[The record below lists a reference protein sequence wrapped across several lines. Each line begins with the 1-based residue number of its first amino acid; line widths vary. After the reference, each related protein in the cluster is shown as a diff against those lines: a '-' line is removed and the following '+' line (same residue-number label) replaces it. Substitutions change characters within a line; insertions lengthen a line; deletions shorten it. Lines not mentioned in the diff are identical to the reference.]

1 MWGLMHMKDVIL
13 IAGSDHTR
21 LFLQNQLNEY
31 IGNVANIK
39 SYATDYGMDINM
51 SGDLIVFSSRVV
63 FDEMNFKPAGI
74 PYIIGTRTINYS
86 NLDKLFFVPEG
97 TEVLFVNDAKD
108 ATFSCIENLICLEI
122 NHLRYYPY
130 YPEIEY
136 YKKCTIAVTAG
147 ETDKVPKE
155 VKTVIN
161 LGSRPFDMGTL
172 VEIMHKLGCYDESI
186 SDISSKY
193 VKKIIELGK
202 RLSIKN
208 NEVVTLDKDLERI
221 IADLSSFQNK
231 KIIKETT
238 QVKQDNNYEDFQK
251 VRHKLLKKRYYAKYS
266 FDDIAGNSKVITE
279 LKETAK
285 KLARTD
291 LSILI
296 DGESGTGKELFA
308 SAVHNYSKRKYE
320 PFLAVNFSAIPE
332 NLVES
337 ELFGYEDGAFTGAK
351 KGGKIGYFEQ
361 ADGGTIFLDE
371 IGDASLTVQ
380 ARLLRVLQE
389 KEIMRIGGDRII
401 PLDIRIIASTN
412 KDLLKLS
419 SEGKFRLDLYYRLKM
434 GYLHVPPLRDRDGDA
449 KVIASHYIK
458 SNTNLKISSEV
469 FKVLDKNPW
478 NGNVREL
485 INTFEYAAAMCEGE
499 EIKVEHLPPDIN
511 SEAKIPHK
519 LNDDNIK
526 IMNEIYEA
534 QKNGKLIGRKS
545 LCEHLNK
552 YGYSFSEQ
560 SMRTK
565 LEYLEGRGMIIKGKG
580 KIGTRLTD
588 EGINLLKNTH

>member
-1 MWGLMHMKDVIL
+1 MKNVIL

-21 LFLQNQLNEY
+21 LFLLNQLNEY
-31 IGNVANIK
+31 IGNIASIK
-39 SYATDYGMDINM
+39 SYATDYGMDIDM
-51 SGDLIVFSSRVV
+51 SGDLIVFSSRIV
-63 FDEMNFKPAGI
+63 FDEMNIKSTDI
-74 PYIIGTRTINYS
+74 PYVIGTRTINYS
-86 NLDKLFFVPEG
+86 NLDKLFFIPED

-108 ATFSCIENLICLEI
+108 ATFSCIENLLCFEI

-130 YPEIEY
+130 YPGIEY

-147 ETDKVPKE
+147 EPDKVPKG
-155 VKTVIN
+155 VKTIID

-172 VEIMHKLGCYDESI
+172 VEIMHRLGCYDESI

-221 IADLSSFQNK
+221 IADLNSFQNK
-231 KIIKETT
+231 NSIKETV
-238 QVKQDNNYEDFQK
+238 QVKLDNEDEDFQK
-251 VRHKLLKKRYYAKYS
+251 VRHELLKKRYYAKYS
-266 FDDIAGNSKVITE
+266 FDDIIGSSKVITE

-285 KLARTD
+285 KLAKTD

-296 DGESGTGKELFA
+296 EGESGTGKELFA

-332 NLVES
+332 SLVES
-337 ELFGYEDGAFTGAK
+337 ELFGYEDGSFTGAK

-401 PLDIRIIASTN
+401 PVDIRVIASTN

-419 SEGKFRLDLYYRLKM
+419 NEGKFRLDLYYRLKM
-434 GYLHVPPLRDRDGDA
+434 GYLHIPPLRDRDGDVS
-449 KVIASHYIK
+449 VIARNYINN
-458 SNTNLKISSEV
+458 NTSLKISSEV
-469 FKVLDKNPW
+469 LNILEKNSW
-478 NGNVREL
+478 MGNVREL
-485 INTFEYAAAMCEGE
+485 INTLEYAAAMCEGE
-499 EIKVEHLPPDIN
+499 EIKAEHLPSDIYN
-511 SEAKIPHK
+511 KMEIQAS

-526 IMNEIYEA
+526 ILNEIYES

-545 LCEHLNK
+545 LCGCLKK
-552 YGYSFSEQ
+552 YGYFYSEQ

-565 LEYLEGRGMIIKGKG
+565 LEYLEHMGMLIKGKG

-588 EGINLLKNTH
+588 NGIKFLKNNHLISH

>member
-1 MWGLMHMKDVIL
+1 MKNVIL

-21 LFLQNQLNEY
+21 LFLLNQLNEY
-31 IGNVANIK
+31 IGNIANIK
-39 SYATDYGMDINM
+39 SYATDYGMDIDM
-51 SGDLIVFSSRVV
+51 SGDLIVFSSRIV
-63 FDEMNFKPAGI
+63 FDEMNIKPNDI
-74 PYIIGTRTINYS
+74 PCVIGTRTINYS
-86 NLDKLFFVPEG
+86 NLDKLFFLPED

-108 ATFSCIENLICLEI
+108 ATFSCIENLLCLEI

-130 YPEIEY
+130 YPGIEY
-136 YKKCTIAVTAG
+136 YKKCTVAVTSG
-147 ETDKVPKE
+147 EPDKVPKE
-155 VKTVIN
+155 VKTTID

-231 KIIKETT
+231 NRIKETV
-238 QVKQDNNYEDFQK
+238 QVKSDNEYEDFQK
-251 VRHKLLKKRYYAKYS
+251 VRHELLKKRYYAKYS
-266 FDDIAGNSKVITE
+266 FDDIAGNSKAIAA

-285 KLARTD
+285 KLAKTD

-296 DGESGTGKELFA
+296 EGESGTGKELFA

-332 NLVES
+332 SLVES
-337 ELFGYEDGAFTGAK
+337 ELFGYEDGSFTGAK

-401 PLDIRIIASTN
+401 PLDIRVIASTN

-434 GYLHVPPLRDRDGDA
+434 GYLHIPPLRDRDGDI
-449 KVIASHYIK
+449 KVIAMSYIND
-458 SNTNLKISSEV
+458 NTNLKISSEV
-469 FKVLDKNPW
+469 LNVLDKNPW
-478 NGNVREL
+478 IGNVREL
-485 INTFEYAAAMCEGE
+485 INTLEYAAAMCEGE
-499 EIKVEHLPPDIN
+499 EIKAEHLPSDIN
-511 SEAKIPHK
+511 NEMEIPEE

-526 IMNEIYEA
+526 ILNEIYES
-534 QKNGKLIGRKS
+534 QKNGILIGRKS
-545 LCEHLNK
+545 LCGCLKE
-552 YGYSFSEQ
+552 YGYSYSEQ

-565 LEYLEGRGMIIKGKG
+565 LEYLEHIGMIIKGKG

-588 EGINLLKNTH
+588 KGINLLKSNH